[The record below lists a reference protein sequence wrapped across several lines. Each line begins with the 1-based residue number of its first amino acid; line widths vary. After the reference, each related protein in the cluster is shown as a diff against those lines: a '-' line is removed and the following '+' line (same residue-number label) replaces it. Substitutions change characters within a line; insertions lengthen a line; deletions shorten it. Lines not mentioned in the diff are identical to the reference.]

1 MSDTAKKRQPIS
13 AWWGA
18 AFGDLGCECRLA
30 GGSNG
35 ETVGLVEALFAAMGV
50 RQHPLAVGTD
60 MDDAEIQSLE
70 TFNTLV
76 RLVNM

>member
-1 MSDTAKKRQPIS
+1 
-13 AWWGA
+13 
-18 AFGDLGCECRLA
+18 
-30 GGSNG
+30 
-35 ETVGLVEALFAAMGV
+35 MGV